1 MRVAFFDEHDRLR
14 EGWRVLGYL
23 AAAYVMLLIA
33 EVIYGMAAPRR
44 LPLMEP
50 WIEGLAYAIPTWF
63 CLHLE
68 GNTLASIG
76 FQMDKRWLRD
86 LGLGTLGG
94 GAIMG
99 TTALLI
105 YAMGGFQWARNPSVG
120 AGALLRGACL
130 YLGVALAEETYCR
143 GYPFQRLTRSIGFPA
158 AQIVFAFF
166 FAYLHWGNPGMH
178 GATKAW
184 ATLNIGLAALLLG
197 LAWIRTGSLAL
208 PIGIHLGWNWTQGS
222 LLGFGVSGTTD
233 TPGLW
238 SPVFHGRPAWLTG
251 GAFGLEAS
259 LPCALVCGA
268 AIVALALWKGN
279 APKEAAD

>member
-1 MRVAFFDEHDRLR
+1 MRTAFVDEHGRLR

-23 AAAYVMLLIA
+23 AAAYVMLLFA

-44 LPLMEP
+44 LPLVEP
-50 WIEGLAYAIPTWF
+50 WIEGLAYVIPTWF
-63 CLHLE
+63 CLRLE
-68 GNTLASIG
+68 RSTWAAIG
-76 FQMDKRWLRD
+76 FRMDQRWLRH
-86 LGLGTLGG
+86 LGLGALGG
-94 GAIMG
+94 GGIMG
-99 TTALLI
+99 ATALMVF
-105 YAMGGFQWARNPSVG
+105 AMGGCHWTRTPGIGVADM
-120 AGALLRGACL
+120 ARGACL
-130 YLGVALAEETYCR
+130 YLGVALAEETYYR
-143 GYPFQRLTRSIGFPA
+143 GYPFQRLTRAIGFPA
-158 AQIVFAFF
+158 AQIVFASF
-166 FAYLHWGNPGMH
+166 FAYGHWGNPGMH
-178 GATKAW
+178 GATLFW

-222 LLGFGVSGTTD
+222 LLGFGVSGTTG

-238 SPVFHGRPAWLTG
+238 SPVFQGRPDWLTG
-251 GAFGLEAS
+251 GSFGLEAS

>member
-1 MRVAFFDEHDRLR
+1 MRVAFFDEQDRLR

-44 LPLMEP
+44 LPLVEP

-63 CLHLE
+63 CLRLE
-68 GNTLASIG
+68 ESTLASIG

-86 LGLGTLGG
+86 LGMGTLGG
-94 GAIMG
+94 GCIMG
-99 TTALLI
+99 VTALI
-105 YAMGGFQWARNPSVG
+105 IFAVGGFHWARNPSIG
-120 AGALLRGACL
+120 AGALVRGVCL
-130 YLGVALAEETYCR
+130 YLGVALAEETYFR

-166 FAYLHWGNPGMH
+166 FAYMHWGNPGMH

-197 LAWIRTGSLAL
+197 LAYLRTGSLAL

-238 SPVFHGRPAWLTG
+238 SPVFQGRPMWLTG

-268 AIVALALWKGN
+268 AILALALWKGT
-279 APKEAAD
+279 APKEAGD